1 MRGLKRVARSRT
13 RRSFVPQPKDAE
25 IHRALDEACR
35 QDLLSFVQVTFDM
48 LNPRSLLSLN
58 WHIEAMA
65 FHLEQ
70 VRLGKIK
77 RLIINLPPRS
87 LKSIVTSVAFPAYVL
102 GHDPTKKIIVASYGS
117 ELAVKHANDFRAVMS
132 SARYRQIFPETR
144 LSRLKNTE
152 LEVVTTLGG
161 SRLATSVDG
170 PLTGRGGDIII
181 IDDPLKPADAL
192 SDNKREHVN
201 RWFANTLI
209 SRLDDKLNGAI
220 IIVMQR
226 LHVDDLCG
234 AVLKRVDHEWTVLNL
249 PAIAEQDETILIG
262 EKRFHLRQ
270 AGDVLHPEREPMAV
284 LERIRGQVGSDVFA
298 AQYQQR
304 PVPPGGVMIKRDS
317 IRRYDQ
323 PPTRTASSLVVQ
335 SWDTATKA
343 GGENDYSVCTTWLIQ
358 EKNYYLLDLLRGRF
372 DYPLLK
378 TKAISHAQEHKPKKI
393 LIEDSGVGSALV
405 AELKNAA
412 FTAVAIKP
420 EGNKLTRMSIQST
433 KFEGGHV
440 FLPNQAPWLAELEAE
455 LFAFPNV
462 PHDDQVD
469 SISQALSQTEPPSCI
484 WDDKTL
490 EGWGRF
496 VSGFYFPY

>member
-1 MRGLKRVARSRT
+1 
-13 RRSFVPQPKDAE
+13 
-25 IHRALDEACR
+25 
-35 QDLLSFVQVTFDM
+35 
-48 LNPRSLLSLN
+48 
-58 WHIEAMA
+58 
-65 FHLEQ
+65 
-70 VRLGKIK
+70 
-77 RLIINLPPRS
+77 
-87 LKSIVTSVAFPAYVL
+87 
-102 GHDPTKKIIVASYGS
+102 
-117 ELAVKHANDFRAVMS
+117 MS

-343 GGENDYSVCTTWLIQ
+343 GGENDYLVCTIWFQ
-358 EKNYYLLDLLRGRF
+358 EKITIFWIYYVGAL
-372 DYPLLK
+372 
-378 TKAISHAQEHKPKKI
+378 II
-393 LIEDSGVGSALV
+393 L
-405 AELKNAA
+405 
-412 FTAVAIKP
+412 
-420 EGNKLTRMSIQST
+420 
-433 KFEGGHV
+433 
-440 FLPNQAPWLAELEAE
+440 
-455 LFAFPNV
+455 
-462 PHDDQVD
+462 
-469 SISQALSQTEPPSCI
+469 
-484 WDDKTL
+484 
-490 EGWGRF
+490 
-496 VSGFYFPY
+496 Y